1 MRLLNMIIQRR
12 NLLELFFGDVR
23 PLPDDLLF
31 LLLEIA
37 GLARLRNS
45 RLSFYWIYVPPYQRR
60 YRRRRPALM

>member
-1 MRLLNMIIQRR
+1 MHLLNMIIHRH
-12 NLLELFFGDVR
+12 NILELFFADVR

-37 GLARLRNS
+37 GLARIRNS